1 VNQEQWVARLTKAQ
15 ADLEKARAAAL
26 TIVEDAILVRNR
38 AIKAAVEDGMSMAEV
53 GRITGISRERIRQ
66 IVSNGDPPQPE

>member
-38 AIKAAVEDGMSMAEV
+38 AIKAAVR
-53 GRITGISRERIRQ
+53 GRDEHG
-66 IVSNGDPPQPE
+66 